1 MTLLPLALLLTLP
14 AAPPADAWPE
24 FRGPTGDGVAHASAT
39 PPVTFGEGQSLRWK
53 VPVHGNGWSS
63 PVVAGNQVWVTT
75 ATETGTDYFALC
87 FDRDTG
93 KVVHDLKLFTHPT
106 PTDIR
111 QFNTYA
117 SPTPALVDG
126 KLYAHFGTF
135 GTACVE
141 AATGKVLWQRSDIP
155 VDHHRGPASSVVV
168 FDHKLY
174 LLYDGFDRQFVQC
187 LDATNG
193 KTVWEKVRDLPYR
206 NSGKPQVDNDY
217 KKAFATATVFTVNGR
232 KELVAPAAMGTIA
245 YDPATGAELWRVIT
259 DGMNQASKPVMA
271 NDLIY
276 VTAGHT
282 STLVAIKSGG
292 SGDVTKS
299 HVAFKKEKAAPTR
312 ASPTVVGNDLYLIN
326 DTGVLLVVDA
336 KTGKEKWKES
346 LGDKISASPILA
358 NGRLYVCSEAGT
370 VYVIKPGDQFELLAK
385 NKLESPIR
393 ASPAAVGKDLIVRT
407 YTHLY
412 CFAP

>member
-1 MTLLPLALLLTLP
+1 MFVALSLFLAV
-14 AAPPADAWPE
+14 PPADAWPE
-24 FRGPTGDGVAHASAT
+24 FRGPTGDGVAHASAM
-39 PPVTFGEGQSLRWK
+39 PPVTFGEGLNLRWK

-63 PVVAGNQVWVTT
+63 PVVAGNQIWVTT
-75 ATETGTDYFALC
+75 ATETGTEYFALC
-87 FDRDTG
+87 FDRETG

-111 QFNTYA
+111 RFNTYA

-141 AATGKVLWQRSDIP
+141 AATGKVLWQRTDIP
-155 VDHHRGPASSVVV
+155 VDHFRGPASSVVV
-168 FDHKLY
+168 FDNKLY

-193 KTVWEKVRDLPYR
+193 KTVWEKDRDLPYK
-206 NSGKPQVDNDY
+206 NSGKPVVDNDY
-217 KKAFATATVFTVNGR
+217 KKAFATATVLTVHGR
-232 KELVAPAAMGTIA
+232 PELVAPAAMGTVA

-282 STLVAIKSGG
+282 STLVAIKAGG
-292 SGDVTKS
+292 SGNVTKS
-299 HVAFKKEKAAPTR
+299 HVAFKKEKVAPTR

-393 ASPAAVGKDLIVRT
+393 ASPAAVGKNLIVRS

-412 CFAP
+412 CFGQ